1 MFVDKTQLLLTFTCQ
16 LLWTIVVSVFKKAFL
31 SFKDTI
37 AVPYMFDYQHI
48 QLIETIPYFVHAQHL
63 IKSKLLCL
71 QRRFNLY
78 YLVKRL
84 EGI

>member
-16 LLWTIVVSVFKKAFL
+16 LLWTIVVSVFKKALL

-84 EGI
+84 EGT